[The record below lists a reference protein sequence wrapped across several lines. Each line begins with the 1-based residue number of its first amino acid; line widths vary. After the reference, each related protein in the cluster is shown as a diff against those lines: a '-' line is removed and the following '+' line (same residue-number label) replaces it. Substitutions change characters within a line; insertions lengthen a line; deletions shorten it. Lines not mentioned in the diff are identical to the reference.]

1 MAAAGSGARPKVL
14 LLGLGNDLLTDDAV
28 GLRVVRDA
36 GPRLI
41 SHREV
46 ALAETSECGLALLD
60 LMTGFDWLV
69 LVDAIQTGKAPVGF
83 VHQLELGDLKRL
95 PSRSPHFLGIAEL
108 VALGRQ
114 LGIEVPQ
121 RVNMVAVEVQ
131 DPFTLGTEL
140 TPALKEALPGVVER
154 CCELVRSIP
163 MESAFQGSV

>member
-1 MAAAGSGARPKVL
+1 ML

-41 SHREV
+41 SYQEV

-69 LVDAIQTGKAPVGF
+69 LVDAIQTGRAPVGF

-108 VALGRQ
+108 LALGRE
-114 LGIEVPQ
+114 LGIEIPD
-121 RVNMVAVEVQ
+121 RVNVVAVEVQ
-131 DPFTLGTEL
+131 DPFTLGTEM
-140 TPALKEALPGVVER
+140 TPAVTQALPGIVEQ
-154 CCELVRSIP
+154 CCELVCSIRL
-163 MESAFQGSV
+163 ELAAQS